1 MRAITAPPMPKGRR
15 DKMTR
20 NINKT
25 PSVTAG
31 RSRQRGFNVLIFI
44 PMTSCYGF
52 VGEKNRCKLL
62 WLQR

>member
-1 MRAITAPPMPKGRR
+1 MPEGRR

-31 RSRQRGFNVLIFI
+31 RGRQRGFNVLNFI

-52 VGEKNRCKLL
+52 VGEKNRSSKSLAGRGL
-62 WLQR
+62 EK